1 MKRALVLGGAGAVC
15 RETTRDLAR
24 QDVFDEVVI
33 AEGDLAAAE
42 RLLAELGDHRLRPA
56 SLNADDAPSLEQL
69 VRGFDVVVNGLP
81 YRYDMAVTKACVEA
95 GVSGLDLSTTEE
107 QFDFHDGAQ
116 EKGIVFVPGMGA
128 TPGVTNLMVQRASE
142 GIDQIE
148 EVDIAFAAF
157 RCLAPAPGLLTT
169 TLWEFNPEEPARQRV
184 YFEDGALRPA
194 PPLSGGQMVDFGGE
208 IGRQTA
214 YLVPHPETT
223 TLPLSYPSL
232 RRVAVRGC
240 FAPQVMRVMSA
251 LAEAGTLSARPVRV
265 GQAEMTSLEAVHALL
280 MASPASRENDTWG
293 YGLSVTVRGTR
304 DGGSVA
310 YRARTLHP
318 RMSDWGGEAAY
329 FKNVGIPLSIGAA
342 MIARSQVLGRGV
354 LPPEL
359 AFPQQPFFEALARRG
374 IRLEEESGEP
384 SNFN

>member
-24 QDVFDEVVI
+24 QDVFDEVVV

-42 RLLAELGDHRLRPA
+42 RLLAELGDRRLRLAP
-56 SLNADDAPSLEQL
+56 LNADDTSSLEQL

-107 QFDFHDGAQ
+107 QFDFHDRAQ
-116 EKGIVFVPGMGA
+116 EKKIVFVPGMGA
-128 TPGVTNLMVQRASE
+128 TPGVTNLMAQRASE
-142 GIDQIE
+142 GIDRIE

-194 PPLSGGQMVDFGGE
+194 PPMTGGREVDFGGE

-223 TLPLSYPSL
+223 TLPRSYPAL
-232 RRVAVRGC
+232 RRVAVQGC
-240 FAPQVMRVMSA
+240 FAPQVMRIMSA
-251 LAEAGTLSARPVRV
+251 LLESGALSGRVVRLGTTEVP
-265 GQAEMTSLEAVHALL
+265 SLDVVHALL
-280 MASPASRENDTWG
+280 MSSPASRQNDTWG
-293 YGLSVTVRGTR
+293 YGLSVTVRGR
-304 DGGSVA
+304 REGGSLV
-310 YRARTLHP
+310 YQARTRHP
-318 RMSDWGGEAAY
+318 PMGDWGGEAAY
-329 FKNVGIPLSIGAA
+329 FKNVGIPLAIGAA
-342 MIARSQVLGRGV
+342 MIARGETLGRGV
-354 LPPEL
+354 LPPER
-359 AFPQQPFFEALARRG
+359 AFPQQLFFEALARRG
-374 IRLEEESGEP
+374 IVLEEDLAEQRKP
-384 SNFN
+384 H